1 VTYYLDGPTDTEVAG
16 ALADAYAASAD
27 FMVTTYG
34 ARPDPDADRSP
45 ETPQGGTIAP
55 SQK

>member
-27 FMVTTYG
+27 FMVVMYG
-34 ARPDPDADRSP
+34 DRADPEPGRSP
-45 ETPQGGTIAP
+45 ETPEGGTIA
-55 SQK
+55 QTQ

>member
-1 VTYYLDGPTDTEVAG
+1 MTYYLDGPTDTEVAG